1 MKKLINSCSFHR
13 QFFILSVALVC
24 AALWMAQQTRADS
37 GASIPPVATT
47 AQTGRGTVK
56 GERCNVRSRA
66 NLNSEVVTQLHK
78 GDVVDVLE
86 RKSVTESEK
95 SMEWLRI
102 SLPATTK
109 CYVNAK
115 HLTDSAANVENLNV
129 RCGPG
134 SNYRDIGKLSKGTKV
149 EVVET
154 KGEWTEIKPTPQ
166 CSGWI
171 VTDLVEMEAVVVP
184 AAVSA
189 PAPSASV
196 TGVVT
201 PPVAASVPELPPV
214 RIVNIDP
221 DVEVRYVVK
230 DGYWHAVTEPSA
242 PSSYEL
248 RTPEVQQRSYRI
260 AYLETTETNL
270 KKFEG
275 KHVRVVGN
283 QHWRKGDRYPVISV
297 ERLDLVW

>member
-1 MKKLINSCSFHR
+1 MKKLISSCGFQR
-13 QFFILSVALVC
+13 QLFILSAVLVC
-24 AALWMAQQTRADS
+24 AALWMAQQTFADS
-37 GASIPPVATT
+37 GASIPPVAVP
-47 AQTGRGTVK
+47 AQTGRGAIK

-66 NLNSEVVTQLHK
+66 NLNSEVITQLHK

-86 RKSVTESEK
+86 RKFVTEGEQAL
-95 SMEWLRI
+95 EWLRI
-102 SLPATTK
+102 SLPATAK

-115 HLTDSAANVENLNV
+115 HLTNGTTNVENLNV

-134 SNYRDIGKLSKGTKV
+134 SNYRDIGKLSKGTKI

-154 KGEWTEIKPTPQ
+154 KGEWTEIKPTSQ

-171 VTDLVEMEAVVVP
+171 VAELVEMEAVV
-184 AAVSA
+184 A
-189 PAPSASV
+189 PAPSASA
-196 TGVVT
+196 TAVVT
-201 PPVAASVPELPPV
+201 PPVAASATELPPV
-214 RIVNIDP
+214 SIVNIDP
-221 DVEVRYVVK
+221 DVEVRSVVK
-230 DGYWHAVTEPSA
+230 DGYWHAVMEPGA
-242 PSSYEL
+242 PASYEL
-248 RTPEVQQRSYRI
+248 RTMEVQQRSYRI

-283 QHWRKGDRYPVISV
+283 QHWRRGDRYPVISV